1 MAVRDAGTRQ
11 DTFVLFCT
19 LVFGGRAYDMGI
31 WDKRTGGAAD
41 SDDVK
46 YHPGAMAQQ
55 VSLGGRAI
63 NDNVTIQRLY
73 DRIDDHDQIQLLI
86 NARGKGRWSVS
97 QRPMDQEGN
106 PYGKAITWIGT
117 LKRVLV
123 PEPDSESTSA
133 AMIEIEVSVS
143 GPPAAL

>member
-19 LVFGGRAYDMGI
+19 LEFGGRAYDMGI

-46 YHPGAMAQQ
+46 YYPGAMGSQK
-55 VSLGGRAI
+55 SLGGRAI
-63 NDNVTIQRLY
+63 NDNIVLQRNY
-73 DRIDDHDQIQLLI
+73 DRIDDHDSIQLLLS
-86 NARGKGRWSVS
+86 ARGKGRWTAA

-106 PYGKAITWIGT
+106 PYGKAVVWIGV
-117 LKRVLV
+117 LKRVLL

-133 AMIEIEVSVS
+133 AMLEIEVSVS
-143 GPPAAL
+143 GPPAAM